1 MTRLSDRDGAST
13 IFEEAE
19 SISIGE
25 VMKSP
30 IFSEDESS
38 DNSHWIDL
46 GQSPFGSDLY
56 RRSSPPGRPAGLL
69 QVTSEPSER
78 EREDLGLGKF

>member
-1 MTRLSDRDGAST
+1 MVQAPF
-13 IFEEAE
+13 FEEAE

-30 IFSEDESS
+30 IFSGDESS

-46 GQSPFGSDLY
+46 GQSPFGSDMSDQVEGAGKASLDLN
-56 RRSSPPGRPAGLL
+56 RLILVMGRVAAQIKNVLVQIDHRG
-69 QVTSEPSER
+69 
-78 EREDLGLGKF
+78 